1 MLNSVKEILI
11 VDDEVDFRLLLA
23 EVLVEQ
29 GYRVTTAHNGHE
41 ALRHLELS
49 GKSPD
54 LITIDVNMPLTD
66 GIELQEKISKMNPC
80 IPLVMISGSLP
91 KHLSLITGV
100 CAYLLKPLNKM
111 ELLLLLK
118 KII

>member
-1 MLNSVKEILI
+1 MLSSGKEILI
-11 VDDEVDFRLLLA
+11 VDDEVNFRLLLA
-23 EVLVEQ
+23 EILVEQ
-29 GYRVTTAHNGHE
+29 GYRVTTAHNGKE

-54 LITIDVNMPLTD
+54 LITIDVNMPETD
-66 GIELQEKISKMNPC
+66 GIALQEQISKINPG

-91 KHLSLITGV
+91 KHLSLITGI

-111 ELLLLLK
+111 ELLRVLK
-118 KII
+118 KHI